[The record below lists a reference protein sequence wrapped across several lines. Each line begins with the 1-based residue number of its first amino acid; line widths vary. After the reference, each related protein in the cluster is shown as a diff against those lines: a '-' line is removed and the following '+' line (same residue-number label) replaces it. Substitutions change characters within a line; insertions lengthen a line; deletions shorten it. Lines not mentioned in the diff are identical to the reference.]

1 MALTAT
7 ATPRVRADIM
17 SQLAMSSDTKW
28 FLSSFNRTNLQVN
41 ALRPVLTHRRSCV
54 IIRTI

>member
-17 SQLAMSSDTKW
+17 QQLAMTKETKW
-28 FLSSFNRTNLQVN
+28 FLSSFNRTNLQVTFN
-41 ALRPVLTHRRSCV
+41 FLSSVQSNV
-54 IIRTI
+54 

>member
-17 SQLAMSSDTKW
+17 KQLGMSNETKW
-28 FLSSFNRTNLQVN
+28 FLSSFNRTNLQVGVHGT
-41 ALRPVLTHRRSCV
+41 LVL
-54 IIRTI
+54 